1 MTIAKLEKIFSKE
14 GTYLNFSKQLWDE
27 FFVDIGVH
35 ILADKFVE
43 YQKSLVEEF
52 VADLINFYEWEEDIT
67 FYDIKEFFE
76 SSLKSLNHKL
86 TLFADKVKEADKFEI
101 RWFAQVVYEDNYLA
115 SLIGDVSVI
124 IFRERKLNSIIPNE
138 IDPSRKIDLFSEVIE
153 GNIEN
158 GDQVVFVG
166 LNILNYLSKD
176 ELVEAVNI
184 SFSTGESFLD
194 LIEDL
199 LGQKIEKDKIH
210 FIYYFEFNF
219 PIASKNIVSSKQL
232 KFKLPLKFLEA
243 IKIDPSALKRFV
255 IENKYSVIFA
265 LLLGVVFLFI
275 YAVYHVN
282 VTIQKGVNYSSNIT
296 IDKIKQQI
304 NDFVN
309 TADLSKEARKDL
321 YNKILNELNQLEQRG
336 LYVKDVE
343 KLKNDLEIAYYDV
356 YKISVIATLEWGWI
370 QPLYKFDEDVAD
382 LVKNAFY
389 VSNEKNGIWIA
400 YSSWVIAGILP
411 DLQPTIISGLPGDET
426 LKKCVSQP
434 NNNGVVCVSNKNNFY
449 SFANGTYSLVGIN
462 GISIDYPI
470 GGIDTYLKKYFYTMR
485 EHLGEDN
492 ASLIDKFKMKDV
504 GALQELTYQ
513 TTYKIVNP
521 DKFVDV
527 AKDGFADMYIDGNFL
542 AWSKALKE
550 VVLMWRND
558 PLSDNLQWKVLSK
571 VWGDEEIID
580 KLSQQVTLKG
590 FYDQATQSK
599 YVVLFDPTSEI
610 VVIYREKGQ
619 LDRMEL
625 VYQGALLFKAQEKVK
640 TIGVSEEGENIR
652 LYIVTTQGV
661 YRADLKDFIEW

>member
-1 MTIAKLEKIFSKE
+1 MIVTRLEKIFSKE
-14 GTYLNFSKQLWDE
+14 GAYFDFSKQLGDE

-76 SSLKSLNHKL
+76 SALKSLNNKL
-86 TLFADKVKEADKFEI
+86 TLFADKVQEEGKFEI
-101 RWFAQVVYEDNYLA
+101 RWFAQIVYEDNYLA

-124 IFRERKLNSIIPNE
+124 IFRERKINSVIPNE
-138 IDPSRKIDLFSEVIE
+138 IDPNRKIDLFSEVIE

-158 GDQVVFVG
+158 EDQVVFVG

-176 ELVEAVNI
+176 ELIEAVNI

-199 LGQKIEKDKIH
+199 LSQKTEKDKIH
-210 FIYYFEFNF
+210 FVYYFEFNF
-219 PIASKNIVSSKQL
+219 PLVAKDITSSKKL
-232 KFKLPLKFLEA
+232 KFKIPLRYFEVL
-243 IKIDPSALKRFV
+243 KIDPSSLKKFV

-282 VTIQKGVNYSSNIT
+282 VTMQKWVNYSSNIS

-309 TADLSKEARKDL
+309 TSDLSKDARKQL
-321 YNKILNELNQLEQRG
+321 YNKILNELNQLEKRG

-356 YKISVIATLEWGWI
+356 YKISVIATLEGGWI
-370 QPLYKFDEDVAD
+370 QPLYKFDQDISELA
-382 LVKNAFY
+382 KSAFY
-389 VSNEKNGIWIA
+389 VSNEKNGIWVA

-411 DLQPTIISGLPGDET
+411 DLQPTIVSGLPEDES

-434 NNNGVVCVSNKNNFY
+434 NNNGLVCVSNKNNFY
-449 SFANGTYSLVGIN
+449 SFANGTYSLVGVN
-462 GISIDYPI
+462 GSNIDYSV
-470 GGIDTYLKKYFYTMR
+470 GGIDTYLKKYFYTMK
-485 EHLGEDN
+485 EHLAEGD

-504 GALQELTYQ
+504 WALQEIVYQ
-513 TTYKIVNP
+513 TTYKIVNL

-527 AKDGFADMYIDGNFL
+527 AKEWFADMYIDGNFL
-542 AWSKALKE
+542 TWSRALKE

-571 VWGDEEIID
+571 VWWDEEVID
-580 KLSQQVTLKG
+580 KLGKEVVLKG
-590 FYDQATQSK
+590 FYDQANQSK
-599 YVVLFDPTSEI
+599 YVVLFDPVSEI

-640 TIGVSEEGENIR
+640 AIGVSEEWDAVR
-652 LYIVTTQGV
+652 LYIVTQKGV
-661 YRADLKDFIEW
+661 YRADLRDFIEW